1 MFPAVERGAVPGE
14 IFRRAVRLLQGS
26 CFILIGLL
34 WERLILIL
42 LRWGKLGLAAL
53 QDAAGIRQQYQR
65 KAKPYNGEAA
75 DGRTEMPAF
84 FLFAAV
90 GGEITGATL
99 LLNTVNNIGGHVA
112 GHLVFHHRQTVVNG
126 AHSSVIAPAAGAFG
140 QMCRSAR
147 FSSLVHRPSVAAD
160 SVER

>member
-1 MFPAVERGAVPGE
+1 MNGGLCRGE

-34 WERLILIL
+34 WERLVLIL

-90 GGEITGATL
+90 AEKSPGPL
-99 LLNTVNNIGGHVA
+99 
-112 GHLVFHHRQTVVNG
+112 
-126 AHSSVIAPAAGAFG
+126 S
-140 QMCRSAR
+140 C
-147 FSSLVHRPSVAAD
+147 
-160 SVER
+160 